1 MAVVLKVSV
10 LLAVVWIRRPR
21 RRRRMIV
28 WVSSD
33 TTLILPIVLKRLVVA
48 PAQPLIPSNIILPA
62 IISDHV
68 AKHDAQ

>member
-33 TTLILPIVLKRLVVA
+33 TTLILPIVLKRLVVT
-48 PAQPLIPSNIILPA
+48 PA
-62 IISDHV
+62 
-68 AKHDAQ
+68 